1 MTPKNDDEL
10 AIAFMLTEQFLSKE
24 KLSEASRLIKSGQKI
39 ELPPHIKTAVLAAL
53 QSARSQEATRSKSA
67 RNGLIH
73 WAIFSFVIFLIYL
86 IFTPWPHYQLA
97 LFLDKIP
104 SYEGFIN
111 RFPESYLVDDAKKQ
125 IHILKE
131 DDVWAEIDSSKDIQS
146 LRKYK
151 ILYPDGKYLLYA
163 NDQIRECAD
172 SVWDSISKTNSKKEI
187 LDFLRKYRETTK
199 TAEAQ
204 ARIIEIAD
212 AKWDSISNTDS
223 KEDVIKFL
231 EDNPETTKSSEAKA
245 RIIEIVDAKWESIS
259 NTDSKEEIIRF
270 LEDYPETTKSSEAKS
285 RMVAIADAQWLK
297 IASGRSVGAIN
308 GFLNDFPETSMRH
321 AAEQRIQELY
331 DDFEWVREQDLLK
344 FYKRFLNR
352 HPNHPHKTWIEKRII
367 DLEVKEIAA
376 GDYGVLPPAQPIQL
390 GGRNAIVQVNNK
402 TGYELSVRY
411 SGPESKKLVIPTG
424 VIKSISLPPGEYQ
437 VAATVTARNVRN
449 YFGRDKIQG
458 GSYSSEF
465 YIKSEYRNGNSAPS
479 MNSPLSIPF
488 K

>member
-39 ELPPHIKTAVLAAL
+39 VLPPHVKTAVLAAL
-53 QSARSQEATRSKSA
+53 QSARSQETTRSKSA

-97 LFLDKIP
+97 LFLNKIP
-104 SYEGFIN
+104 TYEGFIN

-125 IHILKE
+125 ILILKE
-131 DDVWAEIDSSKDIQS
+131 DDVWAETDSSKNIKS

-151 ILYPDGKYLLYA
+151 ILYPDGKYLIYA
-163 NDQIRECAD
+163 NDQLRECAD
-172 SVWDSISKTNSKKEI
+172 SVWYSISKTDSKKDI
-187 LDFLRKYRETTK
+187 LDFSRKYRETTK

-223 KEDVIKFL
+223 KEDIIKFL
-231 EDNPETTKSSEAKA
+231 EDNPETTKSSEAK
-245 RIIEIVDAKWESIS
+245 
-259 NTDSKEEIIRF
+259 
-270 LEDYPETTKSSEAKS
+270 S
-285 RMVAIADAQWLK
+285 RMVTIADAQWLK

-344 FYKRFLNR
+344 FYKKFLNR

-402 TGYELSVRY
+402 TDYELSVRY

-424 VIKSISLPPGEYQ
+424 AIKSISLPPGEYQ
-437 VAATVTARNVRN
+437 VAATVTARNIRN
-449 YFGRDKIQG
+449 YFGRDKIHG

-465 YIKSEYRNGNSAPS
+465 YIKSEYSNGNSAPS
-479 MNSPLSIPF
+479 INSPLSIPF